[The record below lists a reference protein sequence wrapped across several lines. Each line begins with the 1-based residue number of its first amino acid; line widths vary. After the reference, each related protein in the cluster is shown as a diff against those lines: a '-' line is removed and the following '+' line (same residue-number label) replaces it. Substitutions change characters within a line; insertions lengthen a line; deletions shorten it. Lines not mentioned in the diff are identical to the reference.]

1 MSIKQKLKLV
11 WDSIIGNP
19 QCCSQTESDYSN
31 DIPEVKINIPELSE
45 KDKLSKQIVDTV
57 IEDLKKFPPS
67 EWVVNSSVFSL
78 YEHKCLSYSLQKISY
93 NEVYMF
99 QYGYT
104 FFSEKDMERLY
115 NAFYIPY
122 QEAAQLRELERNK
135 KFLTEFLDDTK
146 RIKSE

>member
-19 QCCSQTESDYSN
+19 QIKSDYSN

-57 IEDLKKFPPS
+57 IEDLKKFHPS
-67 EWVVNSSVFSL
+67 EWDANSSVFSL
-78 YEHKCLSYSLQKISY
+78 YEHKCLSYSLRKTSY

-99 QYGYT
+99 QYGYA
-104 FFSEKDMERLY
+104 FFSEKDRKRLY

-135 KFLTEFLDDTK
+135 KLLTEFLDDTK
-146 RIKSE
+146 RIKCE

>member
-1 MSIKQKLKLV
+1 MCLKQKLKLV

-19 QCCSQTESDYSN
+19 QIKSDWSN
-31 DIPEVKINIPELSE
+31 VRPEVKINIPELSE

-67 EWVVNSSVFSL
+67 EWDARPHVFSL
-78 YEHKCLSYSLQKISY
+78 YEHKCLSYSLHKISS
-93 NEVYMF
+93 NEVHVL
-99 QYGYT
+99 QYEYT
-104 FFSEKDMERLY
+104 VLSEKDRKRLY

-135 KFLTEFLDDTK
+135 KLLTEFLDDTK
-146 RIKSE
+146 RIKCE